1 MLEKLKLKL
10 EQLEVKKQKILT
22 DVKDGKIIS
31 VEGIIKTG
39 QELELIRVKIW
50 AIEEAIYQ

>member
-1 MLEKLKLKL
+1 MLEKFKAKI
-10 EQLEVKKQKILT
+10 EELEVKKQKILT
-22 DVKDGKIIS
+22 DVKDGKIIN
-31 VEGIIKTG
+31 VDGIIKAG